1 MMLCRQDCG
10 ALVNK
15 ANKKEPKIP
24 GFEILQFA
32 VQCQDFALLQ
42 SFNAV
47 VGQYIN
53 LQQVIN

>member
-1 MMLCRQDCG
+1 MLCRQACG

-15 ANKKEPKIP
+15 ANKKEPQNSC
-24 GFEILQFA
+24 FEILQFA

-47 VGQYIN
+47 VGQYMN